1 MRPRRQLFRKKL
13 WHVKRRQTCCSLTAF
28 CVRKLF
34 EETSILFRFLSRFLP
49 EQFFSTADDND
60 DTKNHQQ
67 NGDDELQSFNEEDS
81 GSCSIRFYSAM
92 TRSTSAVKVTQSMM
106 ISGGNR
112 VLFSR
117 PVTFRKT
124 QSVIRTSAL
133 SIWFALPNSGQI
145 LAYPIWVRM

>member
-1 MRPRRQLFRKKL
+1 MLLDEKKYLFRKKL

-67 NGDDELQSFNEEDS
+67 NGDDELQSLNEEDS
-81 GSCSIRFYSAM
+81 GSCSIRFYKCDD
-92 TRSTSAVKVTQSMM
+92 TLNRFTVLWM
-106 ISGGNR
+106 IR
-112 VLFSR
+112 LLHC
-117 PVTFRKT
+117 
-124 QSVIRTSAL
+124 SAL
-133 SIWFALPNSGQI
+133 KDDSITSSS
-145 LAYPIWVRM
+145 

>member
-1 MRPRRQLFRKKL
+1 M
-13 WHVKRRQTCCSLTAF
+13 HVKRRQTCCSLTAF
-28 CVRKLF
+28 YVRKLF

-49 EQFFSTADDND
+49 EQFFPQLMTMMTPRTISRMAMM
-60 DTKNHQQ
+60 
-67 NGDDELQSFNEEDS
+67 
-81 GSCSIRFYSAM
+81 SCSPSTRKTAVPAPYAFTSAM

-106 ISGGNR
+106 MSGGNR

-145 LAYPIWVRM
+145 LAYPSGSGCSRRAE